1 MDRYLAVD
9 IGASSGRHILGHVED
24 GRIVLEQVYR
34 FENRMVERDGRLCW
48 DVDAL
53 HAHVLAGLR
62 AAKEAGKAPVSM
74 GIDTWGVD
82 FVLLDGQG
90 RRIGEAV
97 AYRDRRTDGMEA
109 AVERI
114 VPFAAL
120 YEKTGI
126 QRLSFNTVYQLMALK
141 SEHPEQLARARDLL
155 MIPDYLGYLLT
166 GARRQ
171 EYTVASTSGL
181 VDVRAKEWDTELL
194 DALGLP
200 RALFGA
206 LSMPG
211 TSLGGFTDA
220 VRAEAGFDCQVL
232 LPATH
237 DTGSAFLAVPARSPR
252 SVYLSSGTWS
262 LLGVEQKEPITT
274 PAARDAGFTNEGGYG
289 GSYRFLQNIMGLWI
303 LQSVRRD
310 LDNRYTFPELAALAR
325 EAEGF
330 ASVVDVNDRRFLTPE
345 NMLEEI
351 RGACADSEQP
361 VPGAVGEALQCAY
374 QSLAQC
380 YARAIAALS
389 GITGVAYEGIHIVGG
404 GSQDAHLNQLTADA
418 VGLPLY
424 AGPVEGT
431 ALGNLAAQ
439 MIARGAF
446 PDAAAA
452 RNAISRSFP
461 LQTFLPK
468 NPRVCS

>member
-24 GRIVLEQVYR
+24 GKIVLEQVYR
-34 FENRMVERDGRLCW
+34 FENRMVEKGGHICW

-53 HAHVLAGLR
+53 YTHLLAGLR
-62 AAKEAGKAPVSM
+62 AAKEAGKPPVSM

-82 FVLLDGQG
+82 FVLLDGEG
-90 RRIGEAV
+90 RRIGDAV
-97 AYRDRRTDGMEA
+97 AYRDRRTEGMEE

-126 QRLSFNTVYQLMALK
+126 QRQPFNTIYQLMAVQ
-141 SEHPEQLARARDLL
+141 SEHPEHLAQARSLL
-155 MIPDYLGYLLT
+155 MMPDYLGYLLT
-166 GARRQ
+166 GAARQ
-171 EYTVASTSGL
+171 EYTIASTSGL
-181 VDVRAKEWDTELL
+181 VDVRAKAWDAALL
-194 DALGLP
+194 GALGLP
-200 RALFGA
+200 GGLFGP
-206 LSMPG
+206 LCMPG
-211 TSLGGFTDA
+211 VSLGGFTEA
-220 VRAEAGFDCQVL
+220 VRAEAGFDCEVL

-237 DTGSAFLAVPARSPR
+237 DTGSAFLAVPARNPR

-289 GSYRFLQNIMGLWI
+289 GNYRFLQNIMGLWI
-303 LQSVRRD
+303 LQSIRRN

-330 ASVVDVNDRRFLTPE
+330 AGVVDVNHRRFLTPD
-345 NMLEEI
+345 NMLEEVK
-351 RGACADSEQP
+351 GACADTGQA
-361 VPGAVGEALQCAY
+361 VPATVGEALQCVY

-380 YARAIAALS
+380 YARAIADLS
-389 GITGVAYEGIHIVGG
+389 GITGVAYEGIHVVGG
-404 GSQDAHLNQLTADA
+404 GSQDVYLNQLTADA

-446 PDAAAA
+446 PDARAA
-452 RNAISRSFP
+452 REAISNSFP
-461 LQTFLPK
+461 LHTFLP
-468 NPRVCS
+468 R